1 MKTLVIDS
9 HKGGPKL
16 SNNLHLLNAK
26 TISDHLGADLIWS
39 YEGVN
44 DSIKSGYDAIIF
56 NHASHYSFVDY
67 KWLEESPNAKLF
79 YITNEYNLG
88 EPRALWMAVKRGRK
102 YDVIAN
108 HSHEPSKVVMK
119 YVDKWNILNLNSLIH
134 SPVKTD
140 ISSKNDII
148 YHGSFRADRAKYFN
162 KYLSADVIV
171 STHQKNREKFLKA
184 GVKTEKFIDRIKW
197 DKDGL
202 APYLCSLYIEDEKT
216 HTYYNHLAN
225 RFYES
230 LNYNVIPLFSEEC
243 LNTIELSK
251 YPITTDLIFSNPD
264 QLKERYKFVKNN
276 RDYMIQLLVN
286 WDMKAAQEK
295 KKVLDDIKYLV
306 YGPAR
311 SNSFN
316 YLYQR

>member
-1 MKTLVIDS
+1 MKTLIIDS

-26 TISDHLGADLIWS
+26 TISDYLGADLIWS

-44 DSIKSGYDAIIF
+44 DNIKSGYDAIIF

-67 KWLEESPNAKLF
+67 AWLEANPEAKLF

-119 YVDKWNILNLNSLIH
+119 YVDKWNIVNLNALIH
-134 SPVKTD
+134 SPVRNPVLNKEG
-140 ISSKNDII
+140 II
-148 YHGSFRADRAKYFN
+148 YHGSFRADRAKYFA
-162 KYLSADVIV
+162 KYLSPEVIV
-171 STHQKNREKFLKA
+171 STHQKNREKFINA
-184 GVKTEKFIDRIKW
+184 GAKTEKFIDRIKW

-202 APYLCSLYIEDEKT
+202 TPYLCSIYMEDEKT

-251 YPITTDLIFSNPD
+251 YPITTDLIFSNPE
-264 QLKERYKFVKNN
+264 QIKEKYEFVKEN

-286 WDMKAAQEK
+286 WDIKAKMEK
-295 KKVLDDIKYLV
+295 AGVLFDIKKII
-306 YGPAR
+306 YGI
-311 SNSFN
+311 
-316 YLYQR
+316 